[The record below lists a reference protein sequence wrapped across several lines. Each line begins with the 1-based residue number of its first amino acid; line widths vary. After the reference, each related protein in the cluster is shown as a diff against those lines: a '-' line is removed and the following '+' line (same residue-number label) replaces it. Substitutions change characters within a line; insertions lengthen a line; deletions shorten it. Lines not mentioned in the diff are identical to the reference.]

1 MYENE
6 NVCLW
11 YEDYEEVNHGYYEV
25 EAKEALEQFEKIA
38 LAVEQYELTDE
49 QFNRLPDEA
58 FPDDGELRY
67 MSCDELEKLTDT
79 VYDCIS
85 QISAIIAEFQ

>member
-11 YEDYEEVNHGYYEV
+11 YEDFEEINHGYYET
-25 EAKEALEQFEKIA
+25 EAKEALEEFEKIA
-38 LAVEQYELTDE
+38 LAIEQYELTDE

-58 FPDDGELRY
+58 FPEYGELRY
-67 MSCDELEKLTDT
+67 MSCAELEKLIDT
-79 VYDCIS
+79 VNDCID
-85 QISAIIAEFQ
+85 QIAAIIAEFK